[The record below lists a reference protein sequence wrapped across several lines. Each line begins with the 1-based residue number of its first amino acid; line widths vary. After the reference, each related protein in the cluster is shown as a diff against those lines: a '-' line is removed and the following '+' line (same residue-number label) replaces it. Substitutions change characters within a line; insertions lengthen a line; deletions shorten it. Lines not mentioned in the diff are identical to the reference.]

1 MAILAG
7 RLTVAFEKSM
17 YEKDLGP
24 ALRKAHGNKP
34 QYRVVEDGDRTG
46 YQSNAGKAGKR
57 AAKIKSW
64 KLPPRTPEWMPLD
77 YAIWSRIEDDALTL
91 AGPKETKA
99 TYGKKLRKAALGL
112 GPAYVQKVCGAMK
125 ERIQGV
131 YAAQGHHYKKD

>member
-1 MAILAG
+1 MHLGEQTLDQEILTTMFGVSNFEELSKSLKGLDCLKTENAG
-7 RLTVAFEKSM
+7 
-17 YEKDLGP
+17 
-24 ALRKAHGNKP
+24 
-34 QYRVVEDGDRTG
+34 
-46 YQSNAGKAGKR
+46 NAGKAGKR

-64 KLPPRTPEWMPLD
+64 KLPPRTPEWTPLD
-77 YAIWSRIEDDALTL
+77 CAIWSRIEDDALTL
-91 AGPKETKA
+91 AGPKETKG